1 MKKLSITSISAV
13 LLGMGIFS
21 SPAAWAQTT
30 TTLTFKQNGNAIC
43 DTVQLVEDTS
53 GFIRGRQIADNCPN
67 GDYILTGRRNNAQ
80 GYVLYTGASGAG
92 MTQLLFNAGG
102 SVEALQL
109 NGTTTPTP
117 SAAWA
122 GVTWGVGTNGVPPV
136 ATPTTTSGIG
146 CTLPIGNGNFTATAN
161 NVATDFV
168 DLVGATVN
176 VTATDITVSFNV
188 RNLPSTFL
196 FNQKSVKDNAREYGW
211 EVGFDVDNDG
221 LCDYNMALL
230 KFKSNSVEKISTLYE
245 MQSDVWK
252 LSSGSGEIMSPRAQP
267 IIAISGNSIIMNI
280 QKSSNSE
287 LLNITP
293 ASKIRIWTGYDN
305 GVKAEYDYIQ

>member
-102 SVEALQL
+102 SVDALQL

-122 GVTWGVGTNGVPPV
+122 GVTWGVGTVGVSPV
-136 ATPTTTSGIG
+136 AAPTTTPAATPATPVVTPTPVSTRYALVPNSAG
-146 CTLPIGNGNFTATAN
+146 GNY
-161 NVATDFV
+161 
-168 DLVGATVN
+168 
-176 VTATDITVSFNV
+176 DITECVQDTQTGLIWEGNTTSGWRASSYTNYGSDYGTVAQINASTNSIGYANAVNAAGLCGFNSGWRMPTKDELLTLV
-188 RNLPSTFL
+188 KTGVGSPTIDTTWLPNPPSHVWSGSPDAYDAS
-196 FNQKSVKDNAREYGW
+196 KAWG
-211 EVGFDVDNDG
+211 VGF
-221 LCDYNMALL
+221 YNGG
-230 KFKSNSVEKISTLYE
+230 SYDSYNRY
-245 MQSDVWK
+245 SDRLGVW
-252 LSSGSGEIMSPRAQP
+252 LVRGGQ
-267 IIAISGNSIIMNI
+267 
-280 QKSSNSE
+280 
-287 LLNITP
+287 
-293 ASKIRIWTGYDN
+293 
-305 GVKAEYDYIQ
+305 

>member
-1 MKKLSITSISAV
+1 
-13 LLGMGIFS
+13 MGIFS

-122 GVTWGVGTNGVPPV
+122 GVTWGVGTNGGTAGVNVAV
-136 ATPTTTSGIG
+136 ATMAQMAGNYRMTSQQAVVGYY
-146 CTLPIGNGNFTATAN
+146 N
-161 NVATDFV
+161 DFV
-168 DLVGATVN
+168 LNVDGSCTYSEMGDPPSPCTWSYNSGTQIFHLASSRSQAGADG
-176 VTATDITVSFNV
+176 AITGSTSSFTLDGKAGDGSPFV
-188 RNLPSTFL
+188 QTFTR
-196 FNQKSVKDNAREYGW
+196 Q
-211 EVGFDVDNDG
+211 
-221 LCDYNMALL
+221 
-230 KFKSNSVEKISTLYE
+230 
-245 MQSDVWK
+245 
-252 LSSGSGEIMSPRAQP
+252 
-267 IIAISGNSIIMNI
+267 
-280 QKSSNSE
+280 
-287 LLNITP
+287 
-293 ASKIRIWTGYDN
+293 
-305 GVKAEYDYIQ
+305 